1 MPLTFN
7 LRHLEEKELHLRGEL
22 PVAELEL
29 ADVDELIHVQQPL
42 RYDLHIQALDQS
54 VLVQGWLSLPLQCE
68 CARCLKPFPFLLEFN
83 PWTCHLPLEGEEAV
97 PINNDS
103 VDLTPLF
110 REDILLTFPQH
121 PLCEIDCG
129 GLKNP
134 PSGKAKT
141 PGRKSSETSSPWAEL
156 NKLKLKD

>member
-7 LRHLEEKELHLRGEL
+7 LRHLEEKELHLQGEL
-22 PVAELEL
+22 PVDELEL
-29 ADVDELIHVQQPL
+29 EGVDELIHVREPL
-42 RYDLHIQALDQS
+42 RYDLQIQAFDQS
-54 VLVQGWLSLPLQCE
+54 VLIQGRLSLPVHCE
-68 CARCLKPFPFLLEFN
+68 CARCLKPFSFLLDLN
-83 PWTCHLPLEGEEAV
+83 PWTCHLPLTGEESV
-97 PINNDS
+97 PVNSDS
-103 VDLTPLF
+103 VDLTPLL

-121 PLCEIDCG
+121 PLCEIECG

-134 PSGKAKT
+134 PSGKAKP